1 MLALLSCFT
10 SFARDAAT
18 PAANDDAVTSL
29 PTFGKLSG
37 KQYAGFAPVTADGK
51 NKLHYWF
58 VECECGNAPGTPLL
72 MWLNGGPGS
81 SSLLGLLAERLGP
94 QSITPNATLVANPDA
109 ITKRYHLLALD
120 NPVGSGYSYTS
131 SGAYVTS
138 EFEMRTQAVAALRVF
153 FQRHPEYTSR
163 PFWVTGESYAG
174 HYVPNIA
181 WEVAVNASEIPLQGV
196 VIGNGVRRI
205 PRLERRRQSQRLRST
220 SSSPP
225 ACATP
230 SATMRADVQHGAAV
244 PERRAD
250 GVRRGRHRRGDARG
264 GEHAA
269 GPVRRNDPLA
279 PGQRRPVL
287 RERDRLLAV
296 PG

>member
-1 MLALLSCFT
+1 MSHRTHPSDKRGFFIRLPDDVQLPLYSSHSGYSIRDESLSERVQRALLH
-10 SFARDAAT
+10 D
-18 PAANDDAVTSL
+18 
-29 PTFGKLSG
+29 
-37 KQYAGFAPVTADGK
+37 Y
-51 NKLHYWF
+51 HH
-58 VECECGNAPGTPLL
+58 
-72 MWLNGGPGS
+72 
-81 SSLLGLLAERLGP
+81 
-94 QSITPNATLVANPDA
+94 PDA